1 MILHL
6 KIDSRNKRVNF
17 FIADYLCDTSCLIGF
32 NRAIISQNHWVIE
45 SKARVKALSD
55 QSVKTSSKR
64 IYYLDYLR
72 VFIVFVVIY
81 LHSLLPFVMGYEWT
95 INNTAKDYP
104 LTSAST
110 IIDVF
115 IMPIMFFIAGYFA
128 FPSIRK
134 GFKAFVAGKVFRI
147 FIPWVI
153 GILFLAPIISYLG
166 LLQRGIIDI
175 SYIAFWTRGDFLN
188 PFNQHHFWFLI
199 SLFLFFMIFALVYA
213 LMKNR
218 FERIYEASREHPVS
232 SRNIAIFIAV
242 ILSASIGLYYLA
254 GRYYPD
260 GTWNTFFLLIPMQ
273 VTRWTGYVLYFI
285 AGFITLI
292 KRVDLKAR
300 FAKYWLWLSCA
311 MIFGSTVLIDFK
323 YNRYFTPDMAYL
335 RPEIQFYNAIV
346 TVIFCFI
353 VFISLVSLFANI
365 DRPIK
370 ILQRLA
376 KNSYTIYIVHMVYTI
391 ILQYY
396 VVRVALDTYTKFFII
411 LGGTIVLSIG
421 TAELISFLG
430 SSINMIKRVD
440 RNVRNPQ

>member
-1 MILHL
+1 M
-6 KIDSRNKRVNF
+6 
-17 FIADYLCDTSCLIGF
+17 
-32 NRAIISQNHWVIE
+32 
-45 SKARVKALSD
+45 SD

-72 VFIVFVVIY
+72 VSIVFVVIY
-81 LHSLLPFVMGYEWT
+81 LHSLLPFVIEYEWV

-134 GFKAFVAGKVFRI
+134 GIKDFVAGKVFRI
-147 FIPWVI
+147 LIPWAI
-153 GILFLAPIISYLG
+153 GIIFLAPIISYLG
-166 LLQRGIIDI
+166 LVQRGIIDI
-175 SYIAFWTRGDFLN
+175 SYIAYWTRGDFLN

-199 SLFLFFMIFALVYA
+199 SLFLFFMIFALVYT
-213 LMKNR
+213 LMKNQ

-232 SRNIAIFIAV
+232 SRNIAIFIV
-242 ILSASIGLYYLA
+242 LMLSASIGLYYLA

-260 GTWNTFFLLIPMQ
+260 GTWNTFFLLIPIQ

-285 AGFITLI
+285 AGFITFI

-300 FAKYWLWLSCA
+300 FAKYGLLLSCA

-323 YNRYFTPDMAYL
+323 YRLYFTPDMAYL

-346 TVIFCFI
+346 SVIFCFI
-353 VFISLVSLFANI
+353 VFITLVSLFANI

-376 KNSYTIYIVHMVYTI
+376 KKSYTIYIVHMVYTI
-391 ILQYY
+391 ILQYF
-396 VVRVALDTYTKFFII
+396 VVRLALDTYTKFFII

-430 SSINMIKRVD
+430 SSINKIKRVD
-440 RNVRNPQ
+440 RNVRSPQ